1 MQCLLNAKHCAE
13 YFSENYVSFRELR
26 KLMVEAPGVR
36 LRLPGLGMGRRPRS
50 LWGKSPLPRAQSE
63 GSCLVE
69 RHRTM
74 HYILTVPPPG
84 LTDSSSQRMKII
96 RHLQQWC
103 QAGGHALG
111 PGNNSTL
118 SSCHHCNKVSG
129 SHSRGSQSCVCPHA
143 CTCTHTILWDTW
155 IYLGVV
161 WGVLSLPQER
171 ERQNWRSSL
180 LWLWTVNKQEDSL
193 HGIKDL
199 YGSVFISHCCC
210 NKLPQ
215 IYYLTIFF

>member
-1 MQCLLNAKHCAE
+1 MPTIIKLVGGANRIQNKGQQSDPNICVLNPHAIQITLDKDRTYVRYLFISSLMQCLLNAKHCAE

-143 CTCTHTILWDTW
+143 CTCTHTIL
-155 IYLGVV
+155 
-161 WGVLSLPQER
+161 
-171 ERQNWRSSL
+171 
-180 LWLWTVNKQEDSL
+180 
-193 HGIKDL
+193 
-199 YGSVFISHCCC
+199 
-210 NKLPQ
+210 
-215 IYYLTIFF
+215 